1 MKLLILSDLGNK
13 PTRAGLLTNN
23 SRPAAVYHIADIAR
37 KHDVDAEVI
46 DYWRSWDYD
55 LLVESILTWFGSEK
69 DCWISLSGSIDG
81 SSTDAFKA
89 LVTHLKQEVDLR
101 VMLGGYRITVGESD
115 WVDIA
120 FIGRSVNIF
129 EKWLQGEDISEYL
142 HNAEPP
148 TYKNKDRIIRE
159 DPVVIIPRDEDFW
172 QKEENMTIELS
183 LGCKF
188 NCSFCGYDYR
198 NNKNPVF
205 AKKQR
210 IKDSLETAY
219 YKFGIKEV
227 ILADDTINEI
237 DTKIELLAEV
247 VDELDF
253 EPNFM
258 AFARLDVLGA
268 QRHQLEI
275 LKRARI
281 NSMFFGI
288 ESLNPNVTKVIRKGG
303 RPEKNFDTLQWIKE
317 EYPEAFTYGNFING
331 LTGDNEESIRYFT
344 RAIIDQ
350 QLLTSAGSNNLRLYS
365 SLDNKEI
372 MSDMDLYPE
381 KFGYEIIGTDREWPE
396 LGYSSQ
402 HWKNDWTD
410 SYEMTDLNYWVDKSF
425 SEGLVSK
432 FTGHEMASLRA
443 TLPDQPWGNYN
454 NTFHLHNRGAK
465 RAIKRYI
472 TAKSNFL
479 KGIA

>member
-1 MKLLILSDLGNK
+1 M
-13 PTRAGLLTNN
+13 
-23 SRPAAVYHIADIAR
+23 
-37 KHDVDAEVI
+37 
-46 DYWRSWDYD
+46 
-55 LLVESILTWFGSEK
+55 TWFGSEK

-81 SSTDAFKA
+81 SSTDEFKA

-142 HNAEPP
+142 HNAENP
-148 TYKNKDRIIRE
+148 YKNKDRIIRE
-159 DPVVIIPRDEDFW
+159 DRSYYTKDEDFG
-172 QKEENMTIELS
+172 KRRKHDLEL
-183 LGCKF
+183 LWVVNPNVC
-188 NCSFCGYDYR
+188 YDYLT
-198 NNKNPVF
+198 
-205 AKKQR
+205 
-210 IKDSLETAY
+210 IKILFLQQNRELKIQLEQYITNLAL
-219 YKFGIKEV
+219 KEI

-275 LKRARI
+275 LKKARI

-303 RPEKNFDTLQWIKE
+303 RPEKNFDTLQWIKD

-350 QLLTSAGSNNLRLYS
+350 QLLTTSAGSNNLRLYT

-372 MSDMDLYPE
+372 MSDMDLDPE
-381 KFGYEIIGTDREWPE
+381 TFGYEIIGTDREWPE

-410 SYEMTDLNYWVDKSF
+410 SYEMTDLNIWVDSSF